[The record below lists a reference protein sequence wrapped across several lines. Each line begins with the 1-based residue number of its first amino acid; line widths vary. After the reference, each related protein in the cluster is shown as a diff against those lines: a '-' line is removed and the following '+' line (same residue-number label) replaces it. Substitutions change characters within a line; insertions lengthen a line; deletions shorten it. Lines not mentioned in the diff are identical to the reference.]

1 MTILF
6 FARRFYPSIGGVEK
20 HVLEVGKR
28 LVQKGHRVIVI
39 TEYEKNT
46 NNQNQQSSSP
56 SATIEGIEINRIK
69 AGKEGK
75 LKKFRIWFELLKHLK
90 VISSSDVVHCH
101 DVFFWYLPFRFLFP
115 FKKVYTTFHG
125 YEGNK
130 IPNKKAIF
138 MHKLS
143 EKLSYGNICVGD
155 FLKKWYGTKPTFVTY
170 GAVDLRKIKNEK
182 ENIKNTNEILKIVFL
197 GRLEEETGIM
207 EYLKAFKEVSKKYKE
222 LRLVVLGDGSQAY
235 KAKEYVKNN
244 KLNVVFKGFVKNIDS
259 EIDRASFVFTSR
271 YLGILES
278 LMSKKYVLAV
288 YNNEIKRDYLQMTPF
303 ADFISI
309 SKNYNEIEDE
319 LNKYISNEKLKTLKI
334 NKGYAWVKNQT
345 WDNMVNLYLKLWK
358 LN

>member
-6 FARRFYPSIGGVEK
+6 FTRLFYPHIGGVEK

-28 LVQKGHRVIVI
+28 LVKKGHKVIVV
-39 TEYEKNT
+39 TEYEKNA
-46 NNQNQQSSSP
+46 NIKNQQSVP
-56 SATIEGIEINRIK
+56 LSATIEGIEIIRIDV
-69 AGKEGK
+69 GKEDK
-75 LKKFRIWFELLKHLK
+75 FKKFRIWLQLLKYLR
-90 VISSSDVVHCH
+90 VINSSDIVHCH
-101 DVFFWYLPFRFLFP
+101 DIFFWYLPFRFIFP

-125 YEGNK
+125 YEGNN

-138 MHKLS
+138 MHKLA
-143 EKLSYGNICVGD
+143 EILSYGNICVGD

-207 EYLKAFKEVSKKYKE
+207 EYLKAFKEVSKKYTK
-222 LRLVVLGDGSQAY
+222 LKLVILGDGSQKE
-235 KAKEYVKNN
+235 KAKEFMENN
-244 KLNVVFKGFVKNIDS
+244 KLNAEFKGFIENTQDFVN
-259 EIDRASFVFTSR
+259 RASFVFTSR

-278 LMSKKYVLAV
+278 LMSKKYVLTV
-288 YNNEIKRDYLQMTPF
+288 YNNEIKKDYLQMAPF

-309 SKNYNEIEDE
+309 SKNSDEIEDE
-319 LNKYISNEKLKTLKI
+319 LIKYISDVRLKTLKI

-345 WDNMVNLYLKLWK
+345 WDKMTDMYLKLWK
-358 LN
+358 FN